1 MLYIEAGKK
10 DREFFE
16 ALSDKYSDIIV
27 TTSKN
32 FDGNSEL
39 IQVAIILS
47 PLILK
52 TIDKIIHEIVT
63 YMSTRE
69 KVKQENPS
77 EIIVKRQVEND
88 KFEIVIKSSEVTD
101 IEKTVDEICKKIK
114 KL

>member
-1 MLYIEAGKK
+1 
-10 DREFFE
+10 
-16 ALSDKYSDIIV
+16 
-27 TTSKN
+27 
-32 FDGNSEL
+32 
-39 IQVAIILS
+39 
-47 PLILK
+47 
-52 TIDKIIHEIVT
+52 
-63 YMSTRE
+63 MSTRE